1 MTLTVLI
8 IFVLISIIIFLII
21 HILIYV
27 RYLKDII
34 DYTRDLLKDNYS
46 ARMIKKAKGRWSEI
60 IKDLNT
66 LAERLEENSAR
77 AKKSEELLNIILDE
91 MKIGFILTKPNGE
104 IVMANKFVKE
114 NWGEVI
120 AQPGKLIQEL
130 IVNRAFIDFVS
141 KKLETST
148 PESIELNLPD
158 SGKYFIVTRY
168 SLPVQQLFLYLFSDI
183 TDAKNLERIKSDFI
197 TNLSHELR
205 TPLTAIKGYL
215 DTLQEPD
222 LEEKDREKFIK
233 IVRENIERL
242 INIVSDLLI
251 LSDVERRERKLD
263 KETFDLNE
271 VGNEVVKLF
280 RKSATEKGLQLI
292 FNPVQLPLYT
302 GDRFLI
308 QQVLINLISN
318 AIKFTE
324 KGKVELEI
332 KYAQDKFFIIV
343 SDTGIGISNDE
354 IPRIFERFYT
364 VDKTRSRRQGGTGL
378 GLSIVKH
385 IVYLHQGEIK
395 VESRLQEG
403 SRFTIILPVVPF

>member
-1 MTLTVLI
+1 I
-8 IFVLISIIIFLII
+8 RVLISIIIFLII

>member
-1 MTLTVLI
+1 
-8 IFVLISIIIFLII
+8 
-21 HILIYV
+21 
-27 RYLKDII
+27 
-34 DYTRDLLKDNYS
+34 
-46 ARMIKKAKGRWSEI
+46 MIKKAKGRWSEI

-324 KGKVELEI
+324 NGKVELEI

>member
-8 IFVLISIIIFLII
+8 ILVLISIIIFLII

-141 KKLETST
+141 KKLETIT